1 MKKITVF
8 NAATLVAL
16 LMLFFACNSGTPGM
30 QKPDIPQNPKEKQE
44 PEKPE
49 AKDPETKKPETPP
62 TPTPPQED
70 PKKPEPKQPET
81 PPTPAPPKEEPKK
94 PETPPTPAPPRPA
107 PPTPAP
113 TPVPPTPAPPTPVPP
128 TPPAPK
134 PPKEKVLTIVGQW
147 RQTESASDY
156 DTESSWKTSQANLTT
171 IYTFN
176 KDGKYT
182 LDVDFQGFPPSKATG
197 SYTFVDRK
205 LTIKVENGQAI
216 GAQGAFE
223 IKHIVWNDNGT
234 ADEIWIKE
242 VNGTKGYKLSRLK
255 N

>member
-8 NAATLVAL
+8 NAMTLVAL

-30 QKPDIPQNPKEKQE
+30 QKPDVPKNPKEKQE
-44 PEKPE
+44 PKKPE
-49 AKDPETKKPETPP
+49 AKDPETKKPETPDTP
-62 TPTPPQED
+62 TPPQEDPKKPEPKQPETPDTPTPPQED

-81 PPTPAPPKEEPKK
+81 PP
-94 PETPPTPAPPRPA
+94 
-107 PPTPAP
+107 
-113 TPVPPTPAPPTPVPP
+113 
-128 TPPAPK
+128 APK

-147 RQTESASDY
+147 KQTDSATDY
-156 DTESSWKTSQANLTT
+156 DTESTWKTSQANLTT

-176 KDGKYT
+176 NDGKYT

-197 SYTFVDRK
+197 SYTFADRK

-234 ADEIWIKE
+234 ADEIWLKE
-242 VNGTKGYKLSRLK
+242 VNGTKGYKLRRQ
-255 N
+255 